1 MHKYYRFKDFNE
13 EYLIWLQ
20 PREYNW
26 GSRHNLAVQAW
37 TEDGEPFEVIT
48 VNLPDEELSD
58 DESCTAFI
66 DENNLPEIYNFLI
79 NNDIAVFTGNTAIS
93 GFCEY
98 PEFKFNLEKLG

>member
-1 MHKYYRFKDFNE
+1 MHKHYKFKDFNE
-13 EYLIWLQ
+13 EYTIWLE

-26 GSRHNLAVQAW
+26 EDKHNLAIQAW
-37 TEDGEPFEVIT
+37 TEDGEPFAVIT
-48 VNLPDEELSD
+48 VNLPDEKLSD

-66 DENNLPEIYNFLI
+66 DENNIPGLYNFLI
-79 NNDIAVFTGNTAIS
+79 NNKIADFTGNIGYS